1 MNGAR
6 DSSPGSPSGSPTG
19 SPTFAQQRLICF
31 ALLMGVGAF
40 ALVVAFLLQQNG
52 GAGLSPEVDPMLGT
66 LVLVVGPSMAVAA
79 LGMRSVLRR
88 KADAAPVAT
97 RAMARFRAVLVP
109 MAMLEGGALLG
120 ITVWMLSGAAVPN
133 LVVALVLLALMIAL
147 VPLRDPD
154 DGMR

>member
-1 MNGAR
+1 MIPTSNN
-6 DSSPGSPSGSPTG
+6 GSPG
-19 SPTFAQQRLICF
+19 SPTFAQQRLVCF

-52 GAGLSPEVDPMLGT
+52 GAGLAPDIDPMLGT
-66 LVLVVGPSMAVAA
+66 AVLVVGPSMAVAA
-79 LGMRSVLRR
+79 LLVRGMLAR
-88 KADAAPVAT
+88 KADAEPMAT
-97 RAMARFRAVLVP
+97 RASARFRALLVP

-120 ITVWMLSGAAVPN
+120 ITVWMMSGAAVPN

-154 DGMR
+154 EGVR

>member
-1 MNGAR
+1 MNGA
-6 DSSPGSPSGSPTG
+6 SG

-31 ALLMGVGAF
+31 ALLLGVGAF

-66 LVLVVGPSMAVAA
+66 VVLAVGPSMAVAA
-79 LGMRSVLRR
+79 LVMRSVLGRQ
-88 KADAAPVAT
+88 ADAQPSAT
-97 RAMARFRAVLVP
+97 RAGARFRAVLVP

-120 ITVWMLSGAAVPN
+120 ITVWMISGAAVPN
-133 LVVALVLLALMIAL
+133 LVVALVLFALMIAL

-154 DGMR
+154 EGVR

>member
-1 MNGAR
+1 MNGAA
-6 DSSPGSPSGSPTG
+6 GSPSGSPNG

-52 GAGLSPEVDPMLGT
+52 GAGLSPEIDPLLGT
-66 LVLVVGPSMAVAA
+66 MVLVVGPSMAVAA
-79 LGMRSVLRR
+79 LVARSVLGR
-88 KADAAPVAT
+88 KAEAEPAAT
-97 RAMARFRAVLVP
+97 RASARFRAVLVP

-154 DGMR
+154 EGLR

>member
-1 MNGAR
+1 MIPT
-6 DSSPGSPSGSPTG
+6 SSNGSPG

-52 GAGLSPEVDPMLGT
+52 GAGLSADVDPMLGT
-66 LVLVVGPSMAVAA
+66 VVLAVGPSMAVAA
-79 LGMRSVLRR
+79 LLVRGMLSR
-88 KADAAPVAT
+88 KADAEPIAT
-97 RAMARFRAVLVP
+97 RAGARFRAVLVP
-109 MAMLEGGALLG
+109 MALLEGGALLA
-120 ITVWMLSGAAVPN
+120 ITVWMISGAAVPN

-154 DGMR
+154 EGLR